1 MGKAFSAHF
10 AYVTKT
16 YHRQYNK
23 DNNTNPH
30 LSDPTPTIVEQVNF
44 WPLEGMADILDKSRD
59 LQDESLLQYSNEKS
73 G

>member
-23 DNNTNPH
+23 ENNTNPH
-30 LSDPTPTIVEQVNF
+30 LSDPTTTIVELVKF
-44 WPLEGMADILDKSRD
+44 WPLEDMAKILDKFRD
-59 LQDESLLQYSNEKS
+59 LEDESLLQYSNEKS